1 MAIRSYPNG
10 KALSFA
16 ESETAPVHLAEID
29 GRHYYAFAD
38 DEKYPAAGKDAGDA
52 LELIYQHSQLIR
64 QIKAEAATR
73 ILAVAPQWKQQ
84 NALADI
90 YLLGRQET
98 LDDAQTIRLQKA
110 EDLLQK
116 IDAIRQRSDEIE
128 ASFLRGVA
136 VEYYMDHAWEIEH
149 A

>member
-1 MAIRSYPNG
+1 MTIRSYPSG

-16 ESETAPVHLAEID
+16 DSETAPVHLAEID

-38 DEKYPAAGKDAGDA
+38 GETCPAGGKAADTD
-52 LELIYQHSQLIR
+52 LDLIYRHSQLIR

-90 YLLGRQET
+90 YLLGRMDT
-98 LDDAQTIRLQKA
+98 LDAAQTARLQTA
-110 EDLLQK
+110 EALLQK
-116 IDAIRQRSDEIE
+116 IDALRQRSDEIE